1 MPPSAGLATE
11 SLPAATCPAK
21 KDAYAAAS
29 PESET
34 KLAAGDERPLVRT
47 TRISTTTIKLYRLTI
62 FVRIAIFVLFFKW
75 RITYAAR
82 AISSTDAGG
91 MNKAA
96 TFWTVSIA
104 GELWFA
110 FMWVLDQLPKT
121 MPVRRAVDVAA
132 LDDDSLLPAMDVF
145 VTTADPNKEPPL
157 ATANTVLSILAAD
170 YPAGKVTCYVSD
182 DAGAELTRGSV
193 VEAARF
199 AALWVPFSRKHG
211 VEPRNPEVYFN
222 AGEGGGDKARVVA
235 RGSYKGRAWPEL
247 VRDRRRVRREY
258 EEMRLRIDAL
268 QAADAHRRRRRL
280 SLDDAR
286 TLRRRG
292 GTADDHAGVV
302 HVLIDSAGSSPQL
315 GDVDGSKLID
325 LTSVDVRLPGLVYVC
340 REKSHGHAHHR
351 KAGAMNALLR
361 ASAVLS
367 NAPFILNLDCDH
379 YVNNSQAL
387 RAGICFMIKRSGGGA
402 NDAGEV
408 AFVQFPQ
415 RFDGVDPG
423 DRYANHN
430 RVFFDCTELGL
441 DGVQG
446 PIYVGTGCL
455 FRRVALYGVDPPRWR
470 PLGGGVAVD
479 AADPAKFGES
489 EPFLASVRVALNK
502 QPEQSHDDGDAIA
515 EASAL
520 VSCSYEDGTA
530 WGRDIGW
537 VYGTVTE
544 DVATGFCMHRRGW
557 RSAYYA
563 AAPDAFRGTAPIN
576 LTDRLHQVRRWA
588 AGSLEIFFSRNN
600 ALLAGRRLHPL
611 QRAAYLNTTVYPF
624 TSLFLIAYCLFPAIP
639 LIATATA
646 AAGWN
651 AVAGLIA
658 MDMPPTPTYVAFL
671 AALMVTLAA
680 VAVLETRW
688 SGITLGEWWRNEQF
702 WMVSATSAY
711 LAAVAQVALKVA
723 AGKEI
728 SFKLTSKHL
737 APANPVA
744 ADGKDGQYAE
754 LYDVRWTVLMAPTA
768 VALAA
773 NVASIAAAW
782 MSSTAGGRWWDAPA
796 AALRVAF
803 NVWVVVH
810 LYPFA
815 LGLMGRRSKA
825 LSPVLFLFGVV
836 AYLAVRFVYLMLQFH
851 TA

>member
-21 KDAYAAAS
+21 KDYAYAAAS

-34 KLAAGDERPLVRT
+34 KLAAGDERAPLVQT
-47 TRISTTTIKLYRLTI
+47 TRIATTTIKLYRLTI

-75 RITYAAR
+75 RITHAAR

-91 MNKAA
+91 IGTSKAV
-96 TFWTVSIA
+96 TFWTASIA

-110 FMWVLDQLPKT
+110 LMWVLDQLPKT

-132 LDDDSLLPAMDVF
+132 LDDDDALLPAMDVF
-145 VTTADPNKEPPL
+145 VTTADPGKEPPL
-157 ATANTVLSILAAD
+157 ATANTVLSILAAG

-182 DAGAELTRGSV
+182 DAGAEVTRGAV

-199 AALWVPFSRKHG
+199 AALWVPFCRKHG
-211 VEPRNPEVYFN
+211 VEPRNPEAYFN
-222 AGEGGGDKARVVA
+222 AGEGGGGGKARVVA
-235 RGSYKGRAWPEL
+235 RGRYKGMAWPEL

-268 QAADAHRRRRRL
+268 QAADGAHRRRRG
-280 SLDDAR
+280 A
-286 TLRRRG
+286 
-292 GTADDHAGVV
+292 ADDHAGVV
-302 HVLIDSAGSSPQL
+302 QVLIDSAGSAPQL
-315 GDVDGSKLID
+315 GVADGSKLID
-325 LTSVDVRLPGLVYVC
+325 LASVDVRLPALVYVC
-340 REKSHGHAHHR
+340 REKRRGRAHHR

-387 RAGICFMIKRSGGGA
+387 RAGICFMIERGGGGA
-402 NDAGEV
+402 EDAGAV

-441 DGVQG
+441 DGIQG
-446 PIYVGTGCL
+446 PIYVGTGCF

-470 PLGGGVAVD
+470 PLGGGVA
-479 AADPAKFGES
+479 ADPAKFGES
-489 EPFLASVRVALNK
+489 APFLTSVRAAVNK
-502 QPEQSHDDGDAIA
+502 QQPEQSHSRDDGDAIA

-520 VSCSYEDGTA
+520 VSCAYEDGTA
-530 WGRDIGW
+530 WGRDVGW

-576 LTDRLHQVRRWA
+576 LTDRLHQVLRWA

-600 ALLAGRRLHPL
+600 ALLAGGGRRLHPL

-624 TSLFLIAYCLFPAIP
+624 TSLFLIAYCLSPAIP
-639 LIATATA
+639 LIPAGGGWSA
-646 AAGWN
+646 A
-651 AVAGLIA
+651 
-658 MDMPPTPTYVAFL
+658 PTPTYVAFL

-688 SGITLGEWWRNEQF
+688 SGIALGEWWRNEQF

-723 AGKEI
+723 TGKEI

-737 APANPVA
+737 ASATTTPVA
-744 ADGKDGQYAE
+744 GKDRQYAE
-754 LYDVRWTVLMAPTA
+754 LYAVRWTVLMAPTA
-768 VALAA
+768 AALAV
-773 NVASIAAAW
+773 NVASMAAAGG
-782 MSSTAGGRWWDAPA
+782 GGRWWWWDAPSAA
-796 AALRVAF
+796 AALPVAF

-825 LSPVLFLFGVV
+825 VSPILFLFAVV
-836 AYLAVRFVYLMLQFH
+836 AYLAVRFPCLVLQFH
-851 TA
+851 TD

>member
-1 MPPSAGLATE
+1 MPPSASLATE
-11 SLPAATCPAK
+11 SLPAACSAK
-21 KDAYAAAS
+21 KDAYVARDDEAS
-29 PESET
+29 PEAEM
-34 KLAAGDERPLVRT
+34 KLAAGVERPLVRT
-47 TRISTTTIKLYRLTI
+47 TRISTATIKLYRLMI
-62 FVRIAIFVLFFKW
+62 FVRIGIFVLFFKW

-82 AISSTDAGG
+82 MISSTDGG
-91 MNKAA
+91 GVSKAA
-96 TFWTVSIA
+96 AFWTASIA

-110 FMWVLDQLPKT
+110 FMWMLDQLPKI
-121 MPVRRAVDVAA
+121 MPVRRVIDVAA
-132 LDDDSLLPAMDVF
+132 LDESLLPALDVF
-145 VTTADPNKEPPL
+145 VTTADPDKEPPL
-157 ATANTVLSILAAD
+157 TTANTVLSILAAD

-182 DAGAELTRGSV
+182 DAGAELTREAV
-193 VEAARF
+193 MEAARF
-199 AALWVPFSRKHG
+199 AALWVPFCRKHG

-222 AGEGGGDKARVVA
+222 AREGGGSKARVVT
-235 RGSYKGRAWPEL
+235 RGSYKGRTWPEM

-268 QAADAHRRRRRL
+268 QACDVQRRRL
-280 SLDDAR
+280 SLADGNG
-286 TLRRRG
+286 LRRRG

-302 HVLIDSAGSSPQL
+302 QVLIGQAGHTPQV
-315 GDVDGSKLID
+315 GVVDGSKLID
-325 LTSVDVRLPGLVYVC
+325 LTSVDERLPALVYVC
-340 REKSHGHAHHR
+340 REKRTGRAHHR

-387 RAGICFMIKRSGGGA
+387 RAGVCFMIERGGRDE
-402 NDAGEV
+402 DAGAV

-415 RFDGVDPG
+415 RFDGVDPA

-441 DGVQG
+441 DGLQG

-470 PLGGGVAVD
+470 PLALGGVAMD

-489 EPFLASVRVALNK
+489 ASFLASVRVALNN
-502 QPEQSHDDGDAIA
+502 QPEQSQDNGDAIA
-515 EASAL
+515 DATAL
-520 VSCSYEDGTA
+520 VSSSYEDRMA
-530 WGRDIGW
+530 WGRDVGW
-537 VYGTVTE
+537 IYGTVTE

-557 RSAYYA
+557 RSAYFA

-576 LTDRLHQVRRWA
+576 LTDRLHQVLRWA

-600 ALLAGRRLHPL
+600 ALLAGRRLHLL
-611 QRAAYLNTTVYPF
+611 QRVAYLNTTVYPF
-624 TSLFLIAYCLFPAIP
+624 TSLFLIVYCLFPVVP
-639 LIATATA
+639 LVAGAGGRNA
-646 AAGWN
+646 AAGVV
-651 AVAGLIA
+651 AVDI
-658 MDMPPTPTYVAFL
+658 PPTATYLAFL
-671 AALMVTLAA
+671 AALMLTLAA

-688 SGITLGEWWRNEQF
+688 SGIALGEWCRNEQF

-711 LAAVAQVALKVA
+711 LAAVVQVALKVA

-728 SFKLTSKHL
+728 SFELTTKHL
-737 APANPVA
+737 APSTPATGA
-744 ADGKDGQYAE
+744 AGKDRYAE
-754 LYDVRWTVLMAPTA
+754 LYAVRWTVLMVPTSA
-768 VALAA
+768 VLAV
-773 NVASIAAAW
+773 NVASMAAAW
-782 MSSTAGGRWWDAPA
+782 MSTGGRWWDAPAPA

-803 NVWVVVH
+803 NAWVVVH

-825 LSPVLFLFGVV
+825 LSPILFLLGVV
-836 AYLAVRFVYLMLQFH
+836 AYLAVRLLCHVIQFH

>member
-21 KDAYAAAS
+21 KDAYAAAAS
-29 PESET
+29 PDSET
-34 KLAAGDERPLVRT
+34 KLAAGDERAPLVRT

-91 MNKAA
+91 IGMSKAA
-96 TFWTVSIA
+96 TFWTASIA

-121 MPVRRAVDVAA
+121 MPVRRAVDVTE
-132 LDDDSLLPAMDVF
+132 LNDDTLLPAMDVF
-145 VTTADPNKEPPL
+145 VTTADPDKEPPL
-157 ATANTVLSILAAD
+157 ATANTVLSILAAG

-182 DAGAELTRGSV
+182 DAGAEVTRGAV

-199 AALWVPFSRKHG
+199 AALWVPFCRKHG
-211 VEPRNPEVYFN
+211 VEPRNPEAYFN
-222 AGEGGGDKARVVA
+222 GGEGGGGGGKARVVA

-268 QAADAHRRRRRL
+268 QAADARRRRCG
-280 SLDDAR
+280 A
-286 TLRRRG
+286 
-292 GTADDHAGVV
+292 ADDHAGVV
-302 HVLIDSAGSSPQL
+302 QVLIDSAGSAPQL
-315 GDVDGSKLID
+315 GVADGSKLID
-325 LTSVDVRLPGLVYVC
+325 LASVDVRLPALVYVC
-340 REKSHGHAHHR
+340 REKRRGRAHHR

-387 RAGICFMIKRSGGGA
+387 RAGICFMIERRGGGA
-402 NDAGEV
+402 EDAGDV

-441 DGVQG
+441 DGLQG

-470 PLGGGVAVD
+470 SPGGGV

-489 EPFLASVRVALNK
+489 APFLASVRA
-502 QPEQSHDDGDAIA
+502 EQSHSRDDGDAIA

-520 VSCSYEDGTA
+520 VSCAYEDGTA
-530 WGRDIGW
+530 WGRDVGW

-576 LTDRLHQVRRWA
+576 LADRLHQVLRWA

-600 ALLAGRRLHPL
+600 ALLAGGRRRLHPL

-624 TSLFLIAYCLFPAIP
+624 TSLFLMAYCLFPAIP
-639 LIATATA
+639 LIAGGG
-646 AAGWN
+646 GWN
-651 AVAGLIA
+651 AA
-658 MDMPPTPTYVAFL
+658 PTPTYVAFL

-688 SGITLGEWWRNEQF
+688 SGIALGEWWRNEQF

-723 AGKEI
+723 TGKEI

-737 APANPVA
+737 ASSATPVA
-744 ADGKDGQYAE
+744 GKDRQYAE
-754 LYDVRWTVLMAPTA
+754 LYAVRWTALMAPTA
-768 VALAA
+768 AALAV
-773 NVASIAAAW
+773 NVASMAAAGG
-782 MSSTAGGRWWDAPA
+782 GGRWWWWDAPSAAAAAA
-796 AALRVAF
+796 AALPVAF

-825 LSPVLFLFGVV
+825 VRPILFLFAVV
-836 AYLAVRFVYLMLQFH
+836 AYLAVRFLCLLLQFH

>member
-11 SLPAATCPAK
+11 RLPAATCPAK
-21 KDAYAAAS
+21 KDAYAAAAS

-34 KLAAGDERPLVRT
+34 KLAAGDERAPLVRT

-91 MNKAA
+91 IGMSKAA
-96 TFWTVSIA
+96 TFWTASIA

-121 MPVRRAVDVAA
+121 MP
-132 LDDDSLLPAMDVF
+132 
-145 VTTADPNKEPPL
+145 
-157 ATANTVLSILAAD
+157 
-170 YPAGKVTCYVSD
+170 
-182 DAGAELTRGSV
+182 
-193 VEAARF
+193 
-199 AALWVPFSRKHG
+199 HG
-211 VEPRNPEVYFN
+211 VEPRNPEAYFN
-222 AGEGGGDKARVVA
+222 GGEGGGGGGKARVVA

-268 QAADAHRRRRRL
+268 QAADARRRRRG
-280 SLDDAR
+280 A
-286 TLRRRG
+286 
-292 GTADDHAGVV
+292 ADDHAGVV
-302 HVLIDSAGSSPQL
+302 QVLIDSAGSAPQL
-315 GDVDGSKLID
+315 GVADGSKLID
-325 LTSVDVRLPGLVYVC
+325 LASVDVRLPALVYVC
-340 REKSHGHAHHR
+340 REKRRGRAHHR

-387 RAGICFMIKRSGGGA
+387 RAGICFMIERRGGGA
-402 NDAGEV
+402 KDAGDV

-441 DGVQG
+441 DGLQG

-470 PLGGGVAVD
+470 SPGGGV

-489 EPFLASVRVALNK
+489 APFLASVRA
-502 QPEQSHDDGDAIA
+502 EQSHSRDDGDAIA

-520 VSCSYEDGTA
+520 VSCAYEDGTA
-530 WGRDIGW
+530 WGRDVGW

-576 LTDRLHQVRRWA
+576 LADRLHQVLRWA

-600 ALLAGRRLHPL
+600 ALLAGGRRRLHPL

-639 LIATATA
+639 LIAGGG
-646 AAGWN
+646 GWN
-651 AVAGLIA
+651 AA
-658 MDMPPTPTYVAFL
+658 PTPTYVAFL

-688 SGITLGEWWRNEQF
+688 SGIALGEWWRNEQF

-723 AGKEI
+723 TGKEI

-737 APANPVA
+737 ASSATPVA
-744 ADGKDGQYAE
+744 GKDRQYAE
-754 LYDVRWTVLMAPTA
+754 LYAVRWTALMAPTA
-768 VALAA
+768 AALAV
-773 NVASIAAAW
+773 NVASMAAAGG
-782 MSSTAGGRWWDAPA
+782 GGRWWWWDAPSAAAA
-796 AALRVAF
+796 AALPVAF

-825 LSPVLFLFGVV
+825 VRPILFLFAVV
-836 AYLAVRFVYLMLQFH
+836 AYLAVRFLCLLLQFH